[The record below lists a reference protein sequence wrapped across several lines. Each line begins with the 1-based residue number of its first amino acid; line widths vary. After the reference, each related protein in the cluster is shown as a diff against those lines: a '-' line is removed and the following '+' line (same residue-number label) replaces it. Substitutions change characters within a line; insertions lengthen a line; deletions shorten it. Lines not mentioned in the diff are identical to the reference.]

1 MTDMKVSASG
11 HSWQVLIVALVVVF
25 IIGMAATFVTL
36 ARKGSPVVDVDYYAH
51 GMRYGSD
58 RNREI
63 RGEKQGWRMETV
75 MAEGA
80 LEVRVLDGRGRP
92 VHGGRLTLTLA
103 DRPYSGEEKGRYAWA
118 NSAPITG
125 REQSPGLYIIAL
137 PRQHAGDRHGKLTF
151 TGGDAML
158 TQKVVIFR

>member
-1 MTDMKVSASG
+1 MTDMNVSTSG
-11 HSWQVLIVALVVVF
+11 HAWRILIVALVVVF

-75 MAEGA
+75 MREGT
-80 LEVRVLDGRGRP
+80 LEVRVRDGRGVP
-92 VHGGRLTLTLA
+92 VHGDRLTLTLA
-103 DRPYSGEEKGRYAWA
+103 DRPCSGEEKGSYAWA
-118 NSAPITG
+118 NSAPFTG
-125 REQSPGLYIIAL
+125 REQSPGLYTIAL

-151 TGGDAML
+151 TGGDAVL
-158 TQKVVIFR
+158 TQRVVIFR

>member
-1 MTDMKVSASG
+1 MDDNNVSASG

-25 IIGMAATFVTL
+25 IIGMTATFVTL
-36 ARKGSPVVDVDYYAH
+36 ARKGSPVVDVDYYAR

-80 LEVRVLDGRGRP
+80 LEVRVRDGRGVP

-103 DRPYSGEEKGRYAWA
+103 GRPYSGEEKGAYAWA
-118 NSAPITG
+118 NSAPLSG
-125 REQSPGLYIIAL
+125 LEQSSGLYTIAL
-137 PRQHAGDRHGKLTF
+137 PPQPSGDRHGKLTF
-151 TGGDAML
+151 TGNDAML
-158 TQKVVIFR
+158 TQRVVIFR

>member
-1 MTDMKVSASG
+1 MTDMKVSASVRV
-11 HSWQVLIVALVVVF
+11 WQVLIVALVVVF

-75 MAEGA
+75 MREGT
-80 LEVRVLDGRGRP
+80 LEVRVRDGRGVP
-92 VHGGRLTLTLA
+92 VHGGRLTLILA
-103 DRPYSGEEKGRYAWA
+103 DKPYSGKEKGPYAWA
-118 NSAPITG
+118 NRGPLPG
-125 REQSPGLYIIAL
+125 FEQRPGSYTIAL
-137 PRQHAGDRHGKLTF
+137 PQQRAEDRHGKLTF
-151 TGGDAML
+151 TGSDAML
-158 TQKVVIFR
+158 TQRVVIFR

>member
-1 MTDMKVSASG
+1 MDETKVPASG
-11 HSWQVLIVALVVVF
+11 HSWRILIVALVVVF

-36 ARKGSPVVDVDYYAH
+36 ARKGSPVVDMDYYAH

-80 LEVRVLDGRGRP
+80 LEVKVRDGSGVP

-103 DRPYSGEEKGRYAWA
+103 GRPCSSKEKGSYAWA
-118 NSAPITG
+118 NSAPLTG
-125 REQSPGLYIIAL
+125 FERNTGLYRVIL
-137 PRQHAGDRHGKLTF
+137 PPQHAGDRHGKLTF
-151 TGGDAML
+151 TRGDTML
-158 TQKVVIFR
+158 MQRVVIFR

>member
-1 MTDMKVSASG
+1 MRQESLLMTNINVPASG
-11 HSWQVLIVALVVVF
+11 HSWQMLIVALVVVF

-36 ARKGSPVVDVDYYAH
+36 ARKGSPVVDADYYAR

-75 MAEGA
+75 MAGEA
-80 LEVRVLDGRGRP
+80 LEVRVHDGRGVP

-103 DRPYSGEEKGRYAWA
+103 DRPYSGEEKGPYAWA
-118 NSAPITG
+118 NRAPLAG
-125 REQSPGLYIIAL
+125 LEQSPGRYTVTL
-137 PRQHAGDRHGKLTF
+137 PSRHAGDRHGKLTF
-151 TGGDAML
+151 TGGDAIL
-158 TQKVVIFR
+158 T